1 MPATASVSISGWNQ
15 WAALGN
21 SGSEKRRN
29 PYTPIFDITPASSTV
44 RLTPA
49 TPSRKRTPSERTQL
63 ALTPSWKPGSPIW
76 NRAAS
81 ATASPKVATLNA
93 SASQRARPCAP
104 RGRHSS
110 TSAPARGRKTVE
122 VSSTGSGSPPSSR
135 CPQHEEGQQQHGA
148 AEHPHRVGSNEAGL
162 QAAAA
167 PAGGTDLARHAV
179 DGAVDHAL
187 VHRPG
192 KPADQRAPELDREQ
206 LVQLVDVQLAGQ
218 HPPGRRVALAQ
229 RQPLHPPAAV
239 EIPGDPHPQEGD
251 RRGDHAQRGG
261 AERGR
266 RALRRGAEQW
276 LQEVLDAAA
285 LAGEGAEQP
294 PGDQ

>member
-1 MPATASVSISGWNQ
+1 MRQEPITASG
-15 WAALGN
+15 
-21 SGSEKRRN
+21 
-29 PYTPIFDITPASSTV
+29 ASSAV
-44 RLTPA
+44 SSSSGRLTPS
-49 TPSRKRTPSERTQL
+49 TPSRNRTPSELTQL
-63 ALTPSWKPGSPIW
+63 ASTPSWKPGSPIW
-76 NRAAS
+76 NRKAS

-93 SASQRARPCAP
+93 SASQRATPCGP

-110 TSAPARGRKTVE
+110 TSAPTRGRKTVE

-148 AEHPHRVGSNEAGL
+148 TEHPQRVGSNEAGL
-162 QAAAA
+162 HEAAA
-167 PAGGTDLARHAV
+167 PGGGADLARHAV

-192 KPADQRAPELDREQ
+192 KPAGQRAPELDREQ
-206 LVQLVDVQLAGQ
+206 LVQLVHVELAGQ
-218 HPPGRRVALAQ
+218 RPQHPRVALAQ

-251 RRGDHAQRGG
+251 RRGDHAQRDG

-266 RALRRGAEQW
+266 RTLRRGAEQW

-285 LAGEGAEQP
+285 LAGEGAEQRP
-294 PGDQ
+294 A